1 MDSHA
6 LHQPLITAVW
16 PGQPYPRGA
25 TWDGEGVN
33 FSVFSARAEKVE
45 LCIFDHTGR
54 HELQRIE
61 MRERTDEIWHCY
73 LPEARP
79 GLLYGY
85 RVHGP
90 YDPAKG
96 DRFNPH
102 KLLIEPYA
110 KHLQGSLI
118 WSDAHFGYR
127 VGHAKD
133 DLSFDRR
140 DSAAGTPKCRVIDP
154 AFTWGDDRPPR
165 TPWHDVVIYEAHV
178 RGLTMRHPEV
188 PPQLRGTYAGLA
200 TAPMIEHFKRLGIT
214 TVELMPVHAF
224 VDDRTLIEKG
234 LRNYWGYN
242 TIGFFA
248 PDLRYSSVG
257 RISEFKTMVKTLH
270 SAGIEVILDVVY
282 NHTAEGNQ
290 MGPTLSFRGIDNA
303 SYYRLKPDDPR
314 YYMDFTGTGNT
325 LNLQHPRVLQLIMDS
340 LRYWV
345 LEMHVDGFRFDLAS
359 ALAREL
365 FDVDR
370 LGSFFDTIGQD
381 PVISQ
386 VKLIAEPWD
395 IGSGGYQ
402 VGNFPPG
409 WNEWNDKY
417 RDTMRAYWKGDG
429 GLIGDF
435 ARRFTGSSDLYEA
448 SGRKPHA
455 SINFVTAHDGFTL
468 QDLVSYN
475 EKHNEANG
483 EDNRDGHNDNRS
495 WNCGVEGPTDDPQ
508 INTLRA
514 RQKRN
519 LIASLLLSQGVP
531 MVVAGDELSHTQL
544 GNNNPYCQDSEPFW
558 LHWAL
563 SEEQERFLDFT
574 AQVIAFRRRH
584 AVFSRRRFLQA
595 DAVTAQGLKE
605 ILWLTPQGQ
614 EMTETEWNQHF
625 ARCLGVYLAGAAIER
640 RDRQGRAVKDNN
652 FLLLFNAH
660 HEMIPFKL
668 PEFLSDKSWWTV
680 LDTAVV
686 DKPFTQNRI
695 EPGSEYP
702 LQGRSLAL
710 LRETAYR

>member
-1 MDSHA
+1 MESETADN
-6 LHQPLITAVW
+6 LPITAVW

-33 FSVFSARAEKVE
+33 FSLFSGRADKVE
-45 LCIFDHTGR
+45 LCLFDTTGK

-61 MRERTDEIWHCY
+61 LRERTDEIWHAY

-79 GLLYGY
+79 GILYGY

-90 YDPAKG
+90 YAPEKG

-110 KHLQGSLI
+110 KHLQGQLV

-140 DSAAGTPKCRVIDP
+140 DSAPGTPKCRVIDP

-165 TPWHDVVIYEAHV
+165 VPWHDTVIYEAHV

-200 TAPMIEHFKRLGIT
+200 TAPVIEHFKRLGIT

-224 VDDRTLIEKG
+224 VDDRTLLEKG

-248 PDLRYSSVG
+248 PDMRYSSIG

-303 SYYRLKPDDPR
+303 SYYRLLPDDPR

-325 LNLQHPRVLQLIMDS
+325 LNLQHPRVLQFIMDS

-381 PVISQ
+381 PVLSQ

-395 IGSGGYQ
+395 IGYGRL
-402 VGNFPPG
+402 PG
-409 WNEWNDKY
+409 
-417 RDTMRAYWKGDG
+417 RQLPT
-429 GLIGDF
+429 GLE
-435 ARRFTGSSDLYEA
+435 R
-448 SGRKPHA
+448 
-455 SINFVTAHDGFTL
+455 
-468 QDLVSYN
+468 
-475 EKHNEANG
+475 
-483 EDNRDGHNDNRS
+483 
-495 WNCGVEGPTDDPQ
+495 VE
-508 INTLRA
+508 
-514 RQKRN
+514 
-519 LIASLLLSQGVP
+519 
-531 MVVAGDELSHTQL
+531 
-544 GNNNPYCQDSEPFW
+544 
-558 LHWAL
+558 
-563 SEEQERFLDFT
+563 
-574 AQVIAFRRRH
+574 
-584 AVFSRRRFLQA
+584 
-595 DAVTAQGLKE
+595 
-605 ILWLTPQGQ
+605 
-614 EMTETEWNQHF
+614 
-625 ARCLGVYLAGAAIER
+625 
-640 RDRQGRAVKDNN
+640 
-652 FLLLFNAH
+652 
-660 HEMIPFKL
+660 
-668 PEFLSDKSWWTV
+668 
-680 LDTAVV
+680 
-686 DKPFTQNRI
+686 
-695 EPGSEYP
+695 
-702 LQGRSLAL
+702 
-710 LRETAYR
+710 